1 MARIGKARYGTTRR
15 GLVRQVW
22 QGLAGR
28 DQARQA
34 RSVMAE
40 RGAVWTGLA
49 GKAWLGRPRC
59 SKARQVWQGAARS
72 GKAGTDGKGMD
83 RRGRV
88 WFSKAGKAIYITGG
102 NMFGTMKQEHKFLE
116 KLARQ
121 NGGVLLVESVLDA
134 AKDPDCVLHKH
145 FQWDDTKA
153 AEAYRKTQARQLIQ
167 KCVVTIDK
175 APNVQIRA
183 FVSLASDQHSGGGYR
198 MTADV
203 LSDDDMKAQLL
214 HDMMM
219 VISRWK
225 RQINLLDH
233 DTVSI
238 LDALEDAIATKTRS
252 HRKDGGLHRNSND
265 IN

>member
-1 MARIGKARYGTTRR
+1 
-15 GLVRQVW
+15 
-22 QGLAGR
+22 
-28 DQARQA
+28 
-34 RSVMAE
+34 
-40 RGAVWTGLA
+40 
-49 GKAWLGRPRC
+49 
-59 SKARQVWQGAARS
+59 
-72 GKAGTDGKGMD
+72 
-83 RRGRV
+83 
-88 WFSKAGKAIYITGG
+88 
-102 NMFGTMKQEHKFLE
+102 MFGTMKQEHKFLE

-153 AEAYRKTQARQLIQ
+153 AESYRKTQARQLIQ

-238 LDALEDAIATKTRS
+238 LDALEDVIATKAKS
-252 HRKDGGLHRNSND
+252 QRKDGGLHRNSND

>member
-1 MARIGKARYGTTRR
+1 MARPGT
-15 GLVRQVW
+15 
-22 QGLAGR
+22 
-28 DQARQA
+28 ARQ
-34 RSVMAE
+34 
-40 RGAVWTGLA
+40 
-49 GKAWLGRPRC
+49 
-59 SKARQVWQGAARS
+59 
-72 GKAGTDGKGMD
+72 
-83 RRGRV
+83 
-88 WFSKAGKAIYITGG
+88 SKAGKAIYITGG

-153 AEAYRKTQARQLIQ
+153 AESYRKTQARQLIQ

-203 LSDDDMKAQLL
+203 LSDEDMKSQLL

-252 HRKDGGLHRNSND
+252 HRKDGGLSGGAYER
-265 IN
+265 

>member
-1 MARIGKARYGTTRR
+1 
-15 GLVRQVW
+15 
-22 QGLAGR
+22 
-28 DQARQA
+28 
-34 RSVMAE
+34 MAE

-49 GKAWLGRPRC
+49 GKAWHGGVRR
-59 SKARQVWQGAARS
+59 SKAGEAWRGAARS

-88 WFSKAGKAIYITGG
+88 WFSKAGEAIYITGG

-153 AEAYRKTQARQLIQ
+153 AESYRKTQARQLIQ

-203 LSDDDMKAQLL
+203 LTDEDMKAQLL

-238 LDALEDAIATKTRS
+238 LDALEDAIATKAKS
-252 HRKDGGLHRNSND
+252 QRKDGGLHRNSND